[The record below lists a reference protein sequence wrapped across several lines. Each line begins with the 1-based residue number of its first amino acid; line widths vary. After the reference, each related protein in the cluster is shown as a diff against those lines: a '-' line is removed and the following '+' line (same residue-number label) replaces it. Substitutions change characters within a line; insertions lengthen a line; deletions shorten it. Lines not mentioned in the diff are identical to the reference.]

1 MPRTLAIETSG
12 KIGSVA
18 VAEGAR
24 VLAEES
30 FPHHFQH
37 AAGLLPLIDKLT
49 RQVGWRPGDVERVCV
64 SVGPGSFT
72 GLRIGVTAAKTIAFA
87 TNAKLIAVPT
97 TRVLLANAPA
107 DAREVVIV
115 LDAKRGQV
123 FTARFTKAARGLA
136 SQSDHPDDDWTEAE
150 PEHLD
155 TLAAVLLRS
164 ARPVHL
170 IGEGLPYHA
179 AAAEGDGVI
188 TTPESTWQARAAA
201 VAALGDR
208 MAAAGAFTD
217 PFRLTPVYVRRPEPE
232 EKRLAAEASNAAK

>member
-1 MPRTLAIETSG
+1 MSRALAIETSG

-18 VAEGAR
+18 VACDGT

-37 AAGLLPLIDKLT
+37 AAGLMPLVDQLM
-49 RQVGWRPGDVERVCV
+49 RGVGWKPADIDCVCV

-87 TNAKLIAVPT
+87 TGARLVAVPT

-107 DAREVVIV
+107 EAREVVVV
-115 LDAKRGQV
+115 LDAKRGQI
-123 FTARFTKAARGLA
+123 FTARFTHTG
-136 SQSDHPDDDWTEAE
+136 DPWTEAE

-155 TLAAVLLRS
+155 TLAAMLARS
-164 ARPVHL
+164 TGPVHL
-170 IGEGLPYHA
+170 IGEGLPYHTDA
-179 AAAEGDGVI
+179 AVDERAIV
-188 TTPESTWQARAAA
+188 TPESAWQARAAA
-201 VAALGDR
+201 VAVLGHAK
-208 MAAAGAFTD
+208 AAAGDFID

-232 EKRLAAEASNAAK
+232 EKRLAAEAAAAVKA